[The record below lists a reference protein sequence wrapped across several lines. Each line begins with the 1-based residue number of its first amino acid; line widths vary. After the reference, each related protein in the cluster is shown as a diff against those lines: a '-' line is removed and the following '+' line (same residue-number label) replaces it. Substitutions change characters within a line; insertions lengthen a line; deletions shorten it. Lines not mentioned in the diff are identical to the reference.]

1 MACCLLRSKTMTNLT
16 TVATIIA
23 FGLGLGACT
32 QETYTSALDA
42 SGGEGGATF
51 ESTAQTLAAGG
62 SSVVGT
68 TVVTTVVQTVTK
80 LSACVP
86 GAQSACT
93 CTDGASG
100 AQTCGDDGKL
110 AGCVC
115 QPAVVAAPVTVA
127 PDGYSGKCLMIGAS
141 TGTDGAC
148 PTERPYLQINCPAN
162 PPAAAGCA
170 MLTSGMILGGNP
182 IGMRCCKTSL
192 L

>member
-1 MACCLLRSKTMTNLT
+1 MTNLT

-42 SGGEGGATF
+42 SGGEGGSTF
-51 ESTAQTLAAGG
+51 ESTAQTLSAGG

-86 GAQSACT
+86 GAQSACA

-100 AQTCGDDGKL
+100 AQTCGEDGKL

-115 QPAVVAAPVTVA
+115 VAPAVVTTGPQFPECVGLGTASGLCPTSIPRSFVNCHAAPA
-127 PDGYSGKCLMIGAS
+127 DLSCEPMPLRNNLLGY
-141 TGTDGAC
+141 
-148 PTERPYLQINCPAN
+148 
-162 PPAAAGCA
+162 
-170 MLTSGMILGGNP
+170 
-182 IGMRCCKTSL
+182 CCG
-192 L
+192 